1 MNAVATLAPQVGVVN
16 ACEVLGVA
24 RASYYR
30 YQARDDNPLLP
41 AMRSRSPLALS
52 EAERQQVLELLHSE
66 RFVDQA
72 PPAVYATLLDEGHYL
87 CSVRT
92 MYRILAEV
100 EEVRKRRN

>member
-1 MNAVATLAPQVGVVN
+1 MNAVTILAPRVGVVN

-30 YQARDDNPLLP
+30 YQARDDNPPLP
-41 AMRSRSPLALS
+41 ARRSRSPRALS

-72 PPAVYATLLDEGHYL
+72 PPRSTPPCLTKASTGARCARCTVF
-87 CSVRT
+87 
-92 MYRILAEV
+92 
-100 EEVRKRRN
+100 

>member
-1 MNAVATLAPQVGVVN
+1 MELCHQANGYQADRHEEDKLIPLFIYGALAPQVGVVN

-30 YQARDDNPLLP
+30 YQARDDNPPLST
-41 AMRSRSPLALS
+41 MRSRSPRALS

-72 PPAVYATLLDEGHYL
+72 PPAVYATLP
-87 CSVRT
+87 SVP
-92 MYRILAEV
+92 I
-100 EEVRKRRN
+100 